1 MMFGIGPWH
10 HGLNLLVTLLTWP
23 GETMVLPGWRPD
35 HCHYAMRQN
44 LKELSGPDVGPEKLS
59 FGILFIPGI
68 PWKNHNHHK

>member
-1 MMFGIGPWH
+1 
-10 HGLNLLVTLLTWP
+10 
-23 GETMVLPGWRPD
+23 MVLPGWRPD

-68 PWKNHNHHK
+68 PWKNHSHNHHK